1 MAAKK
6 KAASPVAPLLLIL
19 VSLALLAVGAWL
31 LLSHFDVFSS
41 KDSNKQHEFT
51 MQVGEQKTLE
61 VPFKNAYT
69 CTSSEN
75 GVVSYD
81 ADSKLLT
88 ANTAGKATLVAKDD
102 VTGDSEL
109 YLVTVVGTGS
119 APAAQTTTTEATDT
133 EIAGTTDTT
142 LPPGTVTGI
151 TLSYYRAEVKA
162 GELYPYAM
170 VEMQPKDAT
179 DKSELWTSSDTAV
192 ATVDKNGNI
201 TGVAEGEAVIRVT
214 SANNPRVFADINVK
228 VLPAETTTGES
239 TTDGTAASTDA
250 NGAVSTDAGAAST
263 EASSSAA
270 AGTTA
275 AGTASAGNSSAG
287 VTSKGFP
294 IEVKNGITYVD
305 GVMIANKTYSL
316 PSTYNP
322 GLDPTMQ
329 AAFNEMQ
336 AAASRDGRSIAIVSG
351 FRSYDYQDGLYKR
364 YCNGY
369 GKAEADRFSARAG
382 HSEHQTGLA
391 ADINNAS
398 DAFTNTPEAK
408 WLAENCWK
416 YGFILRYPKGKESV
430 TGYMYE
436 SWHVRYLGK
445 DLAKKVYDSGL
456 TLEEY
461 FGITSQYA
469 N

>member
-19 VSLALLAVGAWL
+19 VSLALLAVGGWL

-170 VEMQPKDAT
+170 VEMQPKNAT

-228 VLPAETTTGES
+228 VLPAETTTAES
-239 TTDGTAASTDA
+239 TTD
-250 NGAVSTDAGAAST
+250 
-263 EASSSAA
+263 
-270 AGTTA
+270 
-275 AGTASAGNSSAG
+275 GTASAGNSSAG

>member
-1 MAAKK
+1 MAVKK
-6 KAASPVAPLLLIL
+6 KTASPVAPLLLIL

-41 KDSNKQHEFT
+41 KDSNKQHEIT

-69 CTSSEN
+69 CTSSES
-75 GVVSYD
+75 GIVSYD

-109 YLVTVVGTGS
+109 YLVTVVGDGS

-151 TLSYYRAEVKA
+151 TLSYYRAEVRA

-228 VLPAETTTGES
+228 VLPAETTTAES

-250 NGAVSTDAGAAST
+250 NGAASTDA
-263 EASSSAA
+263 SS
-270 AGTTA
+270 A
-275 AGTASAGNSSAG
+275 AGTAAAGNSSAG

-294 IEVKNGITYVD
+294 IEVKDGITYVD

-351 FRSYDYQDGLYKR
+351 FRSYDTQDGLYKR
-364 YCNGY
+364 YCKRDGQ
-369 GKAEADRFSARAG
+369 AAADRYSARAG

-391 ADINNAS
+391 ADINDPS